1 MSTTFK
7 NIVNRFNTT
16 IKAASSINNTDD
28 PVTFN
33 ITDATGIPAVPFYFT
48 VEQLTDSSV
57 FERMLATAVDGDEIV
72 ATRAQ
77 DGSSKQTFAA
87 GDLVQIRVMAAHI
100 DDMTTVINALE
111 DGTALLAGRSGG
123 QTLIGGTA
131 SGNDLILQS
140 SSDAT
145 KGKIYFG
152 IAQTSYFDETTENL
166 FIWTLN
172 GLSLTS
178 EMTGFTISG
187 GGINSKFLSV
197 VDDSYINQDLQTGA
211 SPSFG
216 GLALGVGNLTMT
228 GSIAATANRATKLW
242 ATAVEVTSAA
252 GLTIGGTAIS
262 SIYAAVDQTM
272 YIGSTQVAIN
282 RASATLNL
290 AGIGTL
296 GCGAITATSYDG
308 VLAANL
314 LDKTAAEVVSGF
326 WTFPTGIRI
335 ETEDYNYLDMYSYKA
350 GSPTNVIDM
359 YSARGTKGTP
369 TTVAI
374 NDDMINIRSK
384 GYDGDSYSEC
394 ARMMVE
400 VDDEVSDGIVPG
412 RWLFYTTDTSGN
424 VVEALRLDS
433 SQNATFA
440 GTLACGAITSTGNLT
455 ISRTSADNILTIDNT
470 GNTNYSTVFFKRE
483 SSVGTGKGG
492 AYIRVQS
499 NTATSATSLELGA
512 GSNINADTAYNALVL
527 NSDKSVDLAGTA
539 RVAGD
544 PATDGY
550 FVIKLSG
557 VSYKVPCLAV

>member
-1 MSTTFK
+1 MPTTFK

-152 IAQTSYFDETTENL
+152 IAQTSYFDETTESL
-166 FIWTLN
+166 VITGTLN
-172 GLSLTS
+172 THTIPGGTGTIALTTDI
-178 EMTGFTISG
+178 TGTNSGTNTGDQTSIVGISG
-187 GGINSKFLSV
+187 TIAEFNTALS
-197 VDDSYINQDLQTGA
+197 DGSFATG
-211 SPSFG
+211 
-216 GLALGVGNLTMT
+216 
-228 GSIAATANRATKLW
+228 
-242 ATAVEVTSAA
+242 
-252 GLTIGGTAIS
+252 GGTATGS
-262 SIYAAVDQTM
+262 NTGDQDLSGKANVDQTM

-296 GCGAITATSYDG
+296 GCGAIT
-308 VLAANL
+308 
-314 LDKTAAEVVSGF
+314 
-326 WTFPTGIRI
+326 
-335 ETEDYNYLDMYSYKA
+335 
-350 GSPTNVIDM
+350 
-359 YSARGTKGTP
+359 
-369 TTVAI
+369 
-374 NDDMINIRSK
+374 
-384 GYDGDSYSEC
+384 
-394 ARMMVE
+394 
-400 VDDEVSDGIVPG
+400 
-412 RWLFYTTDTSGN
+412 
-424 VVEALRLDS
+424 
-433 SQNATFA
+433 
-440 GTLACGAITSTGNLT
+440 STG
-455 ISRTSADNILTIDNT
+455 A
-470 GNTNYSTVFFKRE
+470 
-483 SSVGTGKGG
+483 
-492 AYIRVQS
+492 
-499 NTATSATSLELGA
+499 LELGA
-512 GSNINADTAYNALVL
+512 NTITCGGVLFGRTGSARGDDATITDNNFTTITPNRSTGVL
-527 NSDKSVDLAGTA
+527 LIFYRN
-539 RVAGD
+539 
-544 PATDGY
+544 
-550 FVIKLSG
+550 LSG
-557 VSYKVPCLAV
+557 VDTTSEPIAMINYDLNGAVGIASLYKTANVELATGALDGTTGNDGKFTISVHTDGKIYLENRLGGSKYIGIQLIAAD

>member
-1 MSTTFK
+1 MATTFK

-166 FIWTLN
+166 FILTLN

-211 SPSFG
+211 SPSFADLTLS
-216 GLALGVGNLTMT
+216 GLTASELT
-228 GSIAATANRATKLW
+228 ATDANKKLQSL
-242 ATAVEVTSAA
+242 AVDTYPSLTEISYVKGLTSAIQTQLNGKA
-252 GLTIGGTAIS
+252 SSLGADDNYVTDAEKTIIGNTSGSNTGDQDLSGKAN
-262 SIYAAVDQTM
+262 VDQSM
-272 YIGSTQVAIN
+272 YIGTTEVAIN
-282 RASATLNL
+282 RGTGTLNL

-296 GCGAITATSYDG
+296 ACGTITVTGGDLTLPGGAYGLNLNPSGTYGKLVTFASSPERGIKYYGNCAGSSGWEG
-308 VLAANL
+308 VHHFY
-314 LDKTAAEVVSGF
+314 TQTGAAEAALALTLKAQNAIFVGAVNLGTGVIFPTSDPSVSGQ
-326 WTFPTGIRI
+326 WW
-335 ETEDYNYLDMYSYKA
+335 DN
-350 GSPTNVIDM
+350 
-359 YSARGTKGTP
+359 
-369 TTVAI
+369 
-374 NDDMINIRSK
+374 
-384 GYDGDSYSEC
+384 
-394 ARMMVE
+394 
-400 VDDEVSDGIVPG
+400 
-412 RWLFYTTDTSGN
+412 
-424 VVEALRLDS
+424 
-433 SQNATFA
+433 A
-440 GTLACGAITSTGNLT
+440 GTLT
-455 ISRTSADNILTIDNT
+455 
-470 GNTNYSTVFFKRE
+470 K
-483 SSVGTGKGG
+483 SSG
-492 AYIRVQS
+492 
-499 NTATSATSLELGA
+499 
-512 GSNINADTAYNALVL
+512 
-527 NSDKSVDLAGTA
+527 
-539 RVAGD
+539 
-544 PATDGY
+544 
-550 FVIKLSG
+550 
-557 VSYKVPCLAV
+557 